1 MVSKEDEMEKA
12 KILINV
18 MQQYIISGIDDQ
30 KIINNLILTL
40 RSFKRLDVERV
51 IKALYYRDVNKAKE
65 ELIRVLRS

>member
-1 MVSKEDEMEKA
+1 MVSKEDEIEKA

-40 RSFKRLDVERV
+40 KSFKRLDVEQV
-51 IKALYYRDVNKAKE
+51 IKALYDRDVNKAKE

>member
-18 MQQYIISGIDDQ
+18 IQQYIISGIDDQ